1 MAVDDEG
8 YVLAEICKNG
18 MFAMEINTDRE
29 PFRVLQKDWPE
40 DMNALFNLCVDFDNT
55 KPEDRE
61 GEEDKTECDIKS
73 PNHYKLKSGR
83 ESIEIL
89 REVLTED
96 ELKGFYKGNI
106 LKYLIRHEK
115 KNGKEDLEK
124 ARVYLNWL
132 IEL

>member
-1 MAVDDEG
+1 MSEE
-8 YVLAEICKNG
+8 LK
-18 MFAMEINTDRE
+18 
-29 PFRVLQKDWPE
+29 RV
-40 DMNALFNLCVDFDNT
+40 
-55 KPEDRE
+55 
-61 GEEDKTECDIKS
+61 KS

-106 LKYLIRHEK
+106 LKYILRHEK

-124 ARVYLNWL
+124 AKVYLNWL